1 MVKPGRK
8 AIREMP
14 PEELARRLDDV
25 VAKGEHKQY
34 AKLERMLFQG
44 ETIDGWKLGPPID
57 DSQLPPASAGGLKRE
72 DKV

>member
-44 ETIDGWKLGPPID
+44 ETKSHINSPKFFSTFLLEMLN
-57 DSQLPPASAGGLKRE
+57 QQKF
-72 DKV
+72 